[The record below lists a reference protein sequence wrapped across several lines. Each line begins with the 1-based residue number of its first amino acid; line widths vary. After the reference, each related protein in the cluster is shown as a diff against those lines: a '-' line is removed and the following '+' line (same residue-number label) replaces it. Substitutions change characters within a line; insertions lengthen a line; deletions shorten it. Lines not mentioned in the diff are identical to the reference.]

1 MNNSREKTIL
11 AFAAVYL
18 VWGSTFLGVSIAL
31 KSFPPFLLSAM
42 RFLIGGLAL
51 ASFCYI
57 RKEKLPSYREILSF
71 AFWGIIIFGG
81 GVIAVVWA
89 QQYLPSSLA
98 SIIITTPFWFIV
110 LDKSQWHVNFR
121 SPWIMSGLTAG
132 LIGVILLVSQKP
144 TASFGAVS
152 LEHSRAILVMVCGSV
167 LWVIGSLR
175 LRSFQT
181 ETSVFTKTAIHL
193 LAAGV
198 FAISVSFISGEFSA
212 LQLHQIRT
220 DSVVAVLFLSILS
233 TTATFMAFIWLVRTQ
248 PVSIVSTYSYVNPMV
263 AVLLGVLVGGETMN
277 TLQVMAMVVI
287 LSGVLFVN
295 MPKYLLRM
303 KALKSRNI
311 RPAVLS

>member
-1 MNNSREKTIL
+1 MNSTKEKTIL

-18 VWGSTFLGVSIAL
+18 VWGSTFFGVSIAL

-51 ASFCYI
+51 AGYCYA
-57 RKEKLPSYREILSF
+57 RKDKLPTFKEIASF

-121 SPWIMSGLTAG
+121 IPWILCGLTAG
-132 LIGVILLVSQKP
+132 LIGVILLVSQTS
-144 TASFGAVS
+144 TASFGTIS
-152 LEHSRAILVMVCGSV
+152 LEHSRAILVMVGGSV
-167 LWVIGSLR
+167 LWVVGSLR
-175 LRSFQT
+175 LRSFQSG
-181 ETSVFTKTAIHL
+181 TSVYTKTAIHL

-198 FAISVSFISGEFSA
+198 FAIIVSFLSSEFST
-212 LQLHQIRT
+212 LQINQIRT

-233 TTATFMAFIWLVRTQ
+233 TTATFMAFIWLIQTQ
-248 PVSIVSTYSYVNPMV
+248 PVAIVSTYSYVNPMI
-263 AVLLGVLVGGETMN
+263 AVLLGVLVGGETMGA
-277 TLQVMAMVVI
+277 LQVLAMAII

-295 MPKYLLRM
+295 MPKYLLRV
-303 KALKSRNI
+303 KASR
-311 RPAVLS
+311 